1 MNYVILNGIKSTT
14 IQGLLIQSLPPITK
28 PLMRTSV
35 EEIDGRDGD
44 IVTKLGYS
52 AYNKQMSIGLFGNY
66 DVDEVIEYFDSEGT
80 VIFSNEPDKFYHYE
94 IIDQIDFEKLLRFKT
109 ATVTFHVQ
117 PFKFSAVDDAF
128 NMTINQMTV
137 RPYSRTANGVT
148 VKSENGEI
156 SFKGT
161 ATAPVEFY
169 VPIKPM
175 TLKRQYFTIEAENEG
190 TGESAV
196 AFRVI
201 VNSPTLQDTL
211 GISDCELRE
220 DEFTA
225 WMVYNSSVRTFNYIW
240 FTVSSGT
247 AMDFTL
253 KLSVMDF
260 DTKSCNIFNRGN
272 IYSRPKLTIDASM
285 SSTIKLSINGVE
297 LFTIDMGDKTEI
309 TLDGQ
314 QMNAYSGDTLMNRS
328 VQGDYNNL
336 KLKTG
341 MNTLSWTG
349 TIFNMRVEDVS
360 RWI

>member
-1 MNYVILNGIKSTT
+1 
-14 IQGLLIQSLPPITK
+14 
-28 PLMRTSV
+28 
-35 EEIDGRDGD
+35 
-44 IVTKLGYS
+44 
-52 AYNKQMSIGLFGNY
+52 
-66 DVDEVIEYFDSEGT
+66 
-80 VIFSNEPDKFYHYE
+80 
-94 IIDQIDFEKLLRFKT
+94 
-109 ATVTFHVQ
+109 
-117 PFKFSAVDDAF
+117 
-128 NMTINQMTV
+128 
-137 RPYSRTANGVT
+137 
-148 VKSENGEI
+148 
-156 SFKGT
+156 
-161 ATAPVEFY
+161 
-169 VPIKPM
+169 M
-175 TLKRQYFTIEAENEG
+175 TLKRQFFTIEAENEG

-211 GISDCELRE
+211 GIYDCELRE